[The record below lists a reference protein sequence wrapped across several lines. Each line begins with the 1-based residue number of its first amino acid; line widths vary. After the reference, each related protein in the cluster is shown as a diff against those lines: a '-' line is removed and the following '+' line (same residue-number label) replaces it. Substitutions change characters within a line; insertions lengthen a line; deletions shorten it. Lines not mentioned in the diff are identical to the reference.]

1 VSPPAAVARP
11 QPWAQLSKLVER
23 AAAGEE
29 IVIAKAGKPMARLVA
44 LESRRGP
51 RNFGALKGQ
60 IWVADDFDE
69 LPQEIL
75 DAFYDGENGPN
86 ETSCDR

>member
-1 VSPPAAVARP
+1 MTTTLNLYQAKT
-11 QPWAQLSKLVER
+11 QLSKLVER

-44 LESRRGP
+44 LESRGRP

-60 IWVADDFDE
+60 IWMADDFDE
-69 LPQEIL
+69 LPKDIL
-75 DAFYDGENGPN
+75 DAFYDGDSGPN
-86 ETSCDR
+86 EDSCDK